1 MTKEKGQDKPSQGG
15 GDKKV
20 EHGHEGKSADQGRTD
35 KSFGESYRTHGQGE
49 PPPVEVE
56 PEEPEK

>member
-1 MTKEKGQDKPSQGG
+1 METRHGIQIPLPL
-15 GDKKV
+15 V